1 MVAAVVS
8 GLGVYPW
15 VIVQRLVDQLPQLRE
30 CLAQDQR
37 LIPGDM
43 YLPQR
48 LDDQRVALSAA

>member
-8 GLGVYPW
+8 GLGVYPR
-15 VIVQRLVDQLPQLRE
+15 VVVQGFVDQLPQLRE
-30 CLAQDQR
+30 RLTQDQR

-43 YLPQR
+43 YLTQR